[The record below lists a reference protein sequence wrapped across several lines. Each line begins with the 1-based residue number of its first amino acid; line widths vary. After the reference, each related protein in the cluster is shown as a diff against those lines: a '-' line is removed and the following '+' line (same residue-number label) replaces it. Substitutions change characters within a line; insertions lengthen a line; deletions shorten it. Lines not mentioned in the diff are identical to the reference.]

1 MHHLAQLIGTDHDFS
16 TFSLPHLSAYGVEPM
31 STRLGLVAA
40 RESPNAI
47 DADLMSHEE
56 SIIRP
61 VSRSFVI
68 VCRIES
74 LRQHRACPP

>member
-1 MHHLAQLIGTDHDFS
+1 M
-16 TFSLPHLSAYGVEPM
+16 TFRLFHCRISVPM
-31 STRLGLVAA
+31 EWSPLSTRLGLVAA